1 MGKIVRPK
9 IQEMPRSI
17 DRCSFVYLD
26 QASINVDGGS
36 IVAWREGKKLVIP
49 AASIVTVVLGPGSK
63 ITHDAIKLLGG
74 VGTCVVWMGADQ
86 TRFYAAGRPLSS
98 SSKLVEAQA
107 RIVSNSKKRLECA
120 KKMYGLRFPGVD
132 CSSKRTMQSLRGM
145 EGSRMREVYKREAA
159 RNGITWSIRAAQF
172 DWIDDKAKAL
182 SDAESIVNRSLTIG
196 NQILYSVLLGL
207 LSNFGM
213 SPGLGVIHCGR
224 SESLLYDLADLY
236 KVDVTIPIAFKV
248 AKEMGDRRDD
258 LKTIDRKTRTMI
270 REKFVEMKILKKMVA
285 DIKYLFLN
293 EDEPISDE
301 LAFEELIWID
311 EQGGLWTKD
320 GVIPGSVNYSYG
332 DLSGDMVEDE
342 FV

>member
-1 MGKIVRPK
+1 MSKIVRPR

-26 QASINVDGGS
+26 QASINIDGGS
-36 IVAWREGKKLVIP
+36 IIAWREGQKLAIP
-49 AASIVTVVLGPGSK
+49 AASIITVVLGPGSK
-63 ITHDAIKLLGG
+63 ITHDAVKLLGG
-74 VGTCVVWMGADQ
+74 VGTCIVWMGADQ

-120 KKMYGLRFPGVD
+120 KKMYGLRFPGID
-132 CSSKRTMQSLRGM
+132 CSSKKTMQSLRGM
-145 EGSRMREVYKREAA
+145 EGARMREIYKREAA
-159 RNGITWSIRAAQF
+159 RNGVEWSMRAAQF
-172 DWIDDKAKAL
+172 DWIDGGTL
-182 SDAESIVNRSLTIG
+182 SDSESIVNRSLTIG
-196 NQILYSVLLGL
+196 NQILYSVSLGL
-207 LSNFGM
+207 LSNLGM

-224 SESLLYDLADLY
+224 LESLLYDLADLY
-236 KVDVTIPIAFKV
+236 KADITIPVAFKV
-248 AKEMGDRRDD
+248 AKEMDGRRDD
-258 LKTIDRKTRTMI
+258 LKMIDRKTRVQV
-270 REKFVEMKILKKMVA
+270 REKFVEMKILKKMVS

-320 GVIPGSVNYSYG
+320 GVVPGSVNYAHSFIEE
-332 DLSGDMVEDE
+332 DLEDN